1 MRHAF
6 LRTFLRSRPA
16 RRGPGLVRDGHSHPQ
31 NGCCRQALYALS
43 ARFFRS
49 DSILLPRWSR
59 ARKPAAR
66 IWPGTGTSW
75 GEECESSK
83 PWGWPAACCV
93 GVLAP
98 AVARA
103 QEACTPGP
111 NALGV
116 SRVVEIDTSA
126 GPRFGVQYKE
136 HDLLADGEVVL
147 TFDDGPLRA
156 YTKPVLE
163 ALQAH
168 CTKAT
173 FFVVGRM
180 AVADPEMV
188 REYARLGHTVGIHT
202 WSHANLH
209 GADAAQGARRDRARL
224 QRRAA
229 GAGQAGGAVLPL
241 SLPGRLQVH
250 DDASAGAAHRHLL
263 HRRRQQG
270 LPHPQPARACTTR

>member
-1 MRHAF
+1 MA
-6 LRTFLRSRPA
+6 
-16 RRGPGLVRDGHSHPQ
+16 
-31 NGCCRQALYALS
+31 
-43 ARFFRS
+43 
-49 DSILLPRWSR
+49 
-59 ARKPAAR
+59 
-66 IWPGTGTSW
+66 TSW
-75 GEECESSK
+75 GEACESSK
-83 PWGWPAACCV
+83 FCGLACGVLV
-93 GVLAP
+93 GALAP
-98 AVARA
+98 AVA

-126 GPRFGVQYKE
+126 GPRFGAQYKQP
-136 HDLLADGEVVL
+136 DLLADGEVVL

-156 YTKPVLE
+156 YTRRVLE

-209 GADAAQGARRDRARL
+209 AADAAQGARRDRARL

-241 SLPGRLQVH
+241 PLPGRHQVH
-250 DDASAGAAHRHLL
+250 DDASAGAPHRHLL
-263 HRRRQQG
+263 H
-270 LPHPQPARACTTR
+270 